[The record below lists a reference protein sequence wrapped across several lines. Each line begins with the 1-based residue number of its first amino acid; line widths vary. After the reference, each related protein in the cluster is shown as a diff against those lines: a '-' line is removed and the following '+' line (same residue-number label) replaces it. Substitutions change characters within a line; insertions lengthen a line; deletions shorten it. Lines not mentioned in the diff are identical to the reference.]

1 MIEKR
6 SISGTIFD
14 ILNHLFMIFLI
25 VICLFPLIHIISLSF
40 SDKHAIAGGVVGMLP
55 VDFTTAAYEYVLE
68 KKEFWRA
75 FGVTLKRL
83 VLAVPYHMIMTILM
97 AYPLS
102 KPSSKLYGRSIYC
115 GFLIFCSLFGGGLIP
130 TYMLYGELGLIDT
143 IWVFV
148 IPSSV
153 HIGYVLLMMNF
164 MRGIPSELS
173 EAAYIDGAGE
183 FTTLIRV
190 ILPVSKPSIAT
201 ILLYLIVG
209 NWNDYF
215 SGMIYM
221 NSSSKYPLQTYVYNV
236 IQQASELTKGSSLGS
251 GTGEE
256 WKMLAEIT
264 DKSVEAAQIV
274 ITIIPILLI
283 YPVLQKH
290 FVKGI
295 VVGSVK
301 G

>member
-1 MIEKR
+1 M
-6 SISGTIFD
+6 
-14 ILNHLFMIFLI
+14 
-25 VICLFPLIHIISLSF
+25 
-40 SDKHAIAGGVVGMLP
+40 
-55 VDFTTAAYEYVLE
+55 
-68 KKEFWRA
+68 
-75 FGVTLKRL
+75 
-83 VLAVPYHMIMTILM
+83 
-97 AYPLS
+97 
-102 KPSSKLYGRSIYC
+102 
-115 GFLIFCSLFGGGLIP
+115 IP
-130 TYMLYGELGLIDT
+130 TYMLYGELGLIDS

-153 HIGYVLLMMNF
+153 QIGYVLLMMNF
-164 MRGIPSELS
+164 MRGIPAELS

-183 FTTLIRV
+183 FTTLIKV

-236 IQQASELTKGSSLGS
+236 IQQASELAKGSSLGS
-251 GTGEE
+251 GSGDE

-283 YPVLQKH
+283 YPILQKH